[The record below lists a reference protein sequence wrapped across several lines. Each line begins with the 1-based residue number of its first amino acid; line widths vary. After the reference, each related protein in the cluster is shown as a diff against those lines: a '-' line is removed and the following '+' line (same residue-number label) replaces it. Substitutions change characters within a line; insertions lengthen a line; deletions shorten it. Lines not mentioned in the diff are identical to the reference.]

1 MNKIVIIGG
10 GNVGITLLYTI
21 VTKLK
26 DEVSLVLIDNNTKK
40 ASGNIEDLYHTLFTN
55 TKNLKLGN
63 YDDVC
68 DASLLVIA
76 TGIPFQENRKVFLK
90 ESFVMIKDIMAKIN
104 NTSFN
109 GNIIVVSN
117 PNDVLTTYVAKH
129 YLYPDK
135 VMGTG
140 TLLDIYRMKYY
151 LAKEFNCD
159 ISKVKASI
167 LGEHGLS
174 QVVKWEDTLIN
185 NKKVSDYYNE
195 EERNN
200 LQEKVKNVAYKIVED
215 KGYTNFGI
223 SACCYHLIELILN
236 KQEEHLIVSH
246 YDKDYDVSYSK
257 ETIIKNGIIYNDVNK
272 NYIDDN
278 LLKSINKIKNEYDIM
293 VSSKTIG
300 IDLDDTITDL
310 YHPMHNEAK
319 KFDLLINGKG
329 IINQEAYLV
338 GEKYGWSDEE
348 KDLFFTNHRIKAINK
363 ARVRKDAV
371 KVLQKLRDYGY
382 KIIIIT
388 ARNSK
393 YYNNPYEYTKNW
405 LHKHHIPYDKLIVN
419 SSDKVKV
426 CLDEKIDIFVDDMP
440 NNCEKVAQNS
450 NIKVY
455 MMDNIDNNS
464 NCPLVTKIK
473 NFQELCEVIIN
484 EK

>member
-21 VTKLK
+21 ITKIK
-26 DEVSLVLIDNNTKK
+26 DEVSIVLIDSNIKK
-40 ASGNIEDLYHTLFTN
+40 SSGNIEDLYHTLFTN
-55 TKNLKLGN
+55 TKNLKLGD
-63 YDDVC
+63 YDDLN

-76 TGIPFQENRKVFLK
+76 TGIPFQKNRKMFLK
-90 ESFVMIKDIMAKIN
+90 ESFVMIKDIMTKIN
-104 NTSFN
+104 NTSFS

-117 PNDVLTTYVAKH
+117 PNDVLTTYVAKNYAH
-129 YLYPDK
+129 PDK
-135 VMGTG
+135 VIGTG
-140 TLLDIYRMKYY
+140 TLLDIYRMQYY
-151 LAKEFNCD
+151 LAKDLNCD

-174 QVVKWEDTLIN
+174 QVVNWEDTLIN
-185 NKKVSDYYNE
+185 NKKISEYYSKE
-195 EERNN
+195 QKEN
-200 LQEKVKNVAYKIVED
+200 LQEKVKNIAYKIVED

-236 KQEEHLIVSH
+236 KQEEHLIVSR
-246 YDKDYDVSYSK
+246 YDFNYDVSYSR
-257 ETIIKNGIIYNDVNK
+257 ETIIKNGLISDNLNK
-272 NYIDDN
+272 NYVDDK
-278 LLKSINKIKNEYDIM
+278 LLESINKIKMEYGIM
-293 VSSKTIG
+293 VNSKTIG

-338 GEKYGWSDEE
+338 GEKYGWSEEE
-348 KDLFFTNHRIKAINK
+348 KDLFFANHRINAINK
-363 ARVRKDAV
+363 AKVRKDAV

-382 KIIIIT
+382 KIVIIT

-393 YYNNPYEYTKNW
+393 YYNNPYEYTKKW
-405 LHKHHIPYDKLIVN
+405 LQKHHIPYDKLIVN
-419 SSDKVKV
+419 SSDKLRV

-440 NNCEKVAQNS
+440 NNCEKIAKNS

-455 MMDNIDNNS
+455 MMDNVDNNS

-484 EK
+484 EE